1 MKKILIIASL
11 LILVLF
17 GTLLSV
23 PYWFDINQYK
33 DNILNLVKEKSGR
46 DVKVAGK
53 ITLTVL
59 PNISLTLNDA
69 SFASPIK
76 GEPDIFTTSKLII
89 KVKFIP
95 LFSKRLEVDSFKLV
109 DSVFNLHIMENGK
122 PNWVEQKLVH
132 IDVAHNDV
140 HAEGQEGMEPHE
152 PTFSNLIF
160 NSIKIEN
167 ASVNFVDDRNHQ
179 TIKISSINLNT
190 SLKPGPNPF
199 EVSAKFDIF
208 DDNTKGLLAADGTYY
223 VGDDQFE
230 ARNVSLLFDG
240 IEAHLNFLAD
250 IGPYKPSYKIAI
262 YTGSINFNNYKITDN
277 KTNASNKGQS
287 AGADEEANKKTFEWS
302 DEPLDLS
309 FIHKTDLHLNLKTSG
324 ITYQDIATNEIM
336 FNAYIRNNRLT
347 ANVKDSKL
355 YGGLINGE
363 VIVDSSA
370 GGNNAIKAALKID
383 HLDFTQVPKKFERI
397 NPIAGNATY
406 EFKVSSNGNTQRSIV
421 RNMNGTASVKMND
434 VALEGIDI
442 FSMVNNVVSAFEV
455 GRANN
460 KTMLKLVSGDFDIK
474 QGVMSND
481 NTVLNSDVMNLTG
494 SGEINLNDLGL
505 NYKLSPRY
513 ANETEDKKNMTIPL
527 VITGTMLEPVFRLE
541 IKALVQDLINNP
553 KGAENLVNQLKMD
566 FKGMKENMGGG
577 VINDLKGMFKKK

>member
-1 MKKILIIASL
+1 VEGADQIIEP
-11 LILVLF
+11 
-17 GTLLSV
+17 G
-23 PYWFDINQYK
+23 NQ
-33 DNILNLVKEKSGR
+33 
-46 DVKVAGK
+46 
-53 ITLTVL
+53 
-59 PNISLTLNDA
+59 PN
-69 SFASPIK
+69 
-76 GEPDIFTTSKLII
+76 
-89 KVKFIP
+89 
-95 LFSKRLEVDSFKLV
+95 
-109 DSVFNLHIMENGK
+109 
-122 PNWVEQKLVH
+122 